1 MANVYIVSAVRT
13 PIGKMGG
20 VLSPLSASDLGAIVI
35 REAVKKS
42 QISVDDISEVLM
54 GCVLQAGLGQNVARQ
69 ASIKAGLP
77 IKIPAT
83 TINNVCGSS
92 LKAVNMAAALIE
104 SNQADVVV
112 AGGTESMSQAPY
124 LLKKA
129 RFGYRLGDDTL
140 IDSMIYDSLWDAF
153 NNCHMGLTAENISER
168 YGISREEQDA
178 FSVNSQNK
186 CETARKNGMFD
197 DEIIPVKISLKKET
211 LYIKND
217 EFPRDGVTMESI
229 SHLRPAFKDNGTIT
243 AANSSGINDGAACV
257 VLVSEKILKKY
268 KLHPLAK
275 FVAGAHVGVDPA
287 VMGIGAAFA
296 AIEVMKKANVT
307 IDEIDLIEANEAFAS
322 QSIACSRIGGWD
334 KCLNKVNVNGGAIAL
349 GHPVGASGCRILVT
363 LIHELK
369 RRGGGKGL
377 ATLCVGGGMGV
388 STIIEVCYD

>member
-1 MANVYIVSAVRT
+1 
-13 PIGKMGG
+13 MGG